1 MNITSFATLMRC
13 MYLNR
18 SSWYRSNSR
27 MILNSRSSLTR
38 RNRRRSLKSLKSCP
52 VPSSSAFGGHP
63 STSMEHPSVPSVA
76 LSARSTGRHANR
88 SIVNH
93 VLK

>member
-1 MNITSFATLMRC
+1 MNTTSLATLMMC

-38 RNRRRSLKSLKSCP
+38 RKRRRSLKSLKSCP
-52 VPSSSAFGGHP
+52 VPSSSRASHP
-63 STSMEHPSVPSVA
+63 STSMEHFSVPSVA

-88 SIVNH
+88 SIVNQ